1 MNTALWVDFIVLPKV
16 RISFKERTF
25 GLCLKCNTTNH
36 KTLKSQLGHELES
49 VHYRENS
56 KKNKSMAVE
65 NKPEFSFF
73 FFCVKL
79 PYALCVMFAGLS

>member
-1 MNTALWVDFIVLPKV
+1 
-16 RISFKERTF
+16 
-25 GLCLKCNTTNH
+25 
-36 KTLKSQLGHELES
+36 
-49 VHYRENS
+49 
-56 KKNKSMAVE
+56 MAVE